1 MFSAAP
7 LPSLTRRL
15 MMRSVPTSFKSQN
28 RIPAFKNSFLWALSS
43 WSVNPMII
51 FNNALII
58 TGTHKLQH
66 PLRRQGEPGVYQF
79 RSWPLFGDRQIQQPK
94 SGGRYKWPCPSEKDS
109 KDFKTAGDWER
120 GRERERESVLPAWKV
135 LYSGKTYAGNLRN
148 HVGVWG
154 IETPPV
160 LGISTSRQTLQIL
173 SPTVLKIILYHPF
186 YK

>member
-1 MFSAAP
+1 MCLYFWNERPWNLQMFSAAP

-66 PLRRQGEPGVYQF
+66 PLWRQGEPGVYQF
-79 RSWPLFGDRQIQQPK
+79 RSWQLFGGRQIQQPK

-120 GRERERESVLPAWKV
+120 GRERERERVYYL
-135 LYSGKTYAGNLRN
+135 LGKCCIRAKHMPMT
-148 HVGVWG
+148 WG
-154 IETPPV
+154 IMSVCE
-160 LGISTSRQTLQIL
+160 GSSR
-173 SPTVLKIILYHPF
+173 PRC
-186 YK
+186 